1 VQRTLPDKLPAPRLV
16 IGGEDVISTSGGV
29 YQHHYAATGEVQ
41 SEVPLAGPAEVD
53 AAVAAARAAFP
64 AWRGLDLNRRRDI
77 LQELARLL
85 VADGERLGAI
95 ATLEVGTP
103 NLLASSSSAMAA
115 DWFTYYAGWIGRSAG
130 EVVPVPAGG
139 ALDYVLDE
147 PLGVIAAIIPWNGPL
162 ISIGMKVAP
171 ALAAGNCV
179 VLKPPENAP
188 FSALRFA
195 ELAAE
200 AGLPP
205 GVLNVVPGG
214 AEAGGALCS
223 HPGVDK
229 ITFTGGGETARK
241 VLAAAAQALTPVV
254 LELGGK
260 SANIVFPDADLD
272 AAATMAVSAGLMML
286 SGQGCMLPTRLLV
299 HDDVYDEMVTRV
311 VAGAD
316 ALTVGDPWQPTTV
329 MGPLAT
335 AAQLERVTRA
345 VDSALSDKAGKLL
358 AGGRRPDGLDAG
370 YFYRPTVFGD
380 VDPASDLAQREI
392 FGPVLAILRFGS
404 EEEAVELANNTQYGL
419 AAYVHTSDLRRAHV
433 IASAL
438 DAGGVA
444 VNGFPIVPSAAPFGG
459 VKQSGF
465 GREGGIW
472 GLREFQR
479 TKNVYIGLQ

>member
-179 VLKPPENAP
+179 VLKPAENAP

>member
-1 VQRTLPDKLPAPRLV
+1 MQSTLPDSLPAPRLI
-16 IGGEDVISTSGGV
+16 IGSDEPTSGSAGT
-29 YQHHYAATGEVQ
+29 YEHHYAATGAMQ
-41 SEVPLAGPAEVD
+41 AEVPLAGASEVD

-64 AWRGLDLNRRRDI
+64 AWRDLDLNRRREI
-77 LQELARLL
+77 LTELARQLA
-85 VADGERLGAI
+85 ADTARLAAI
-95 ATLEVGTP
+95 ATYEIGTP
-103 NLLASSSSAMAA
+103 NLLASVAAPMAA
-115 DWFTYYAGWIGRSAG
+115 DWFNYYAGWIGRSAG

-147 PLGVIAAIIPWNGPL
+147 PIGVIGAIIPWNGPL
-162 ISIGMKVAP
+162 IAMGMKVAP

-188 FSALRFA
+188 FTALRAA
-195 ELAAE
+195 ELAAS

-205 GVLNVVPGG
+205 GVLNVIPGDG
-214 AEAGGALCS
+214 QAGNALCS

-241 VLAAAAQALTPVV
+241 VLTAAAQSLTPVV

-260 SANIVFPDADLD
+260 SANIVFPDADLN
-272 AAATMAVSAGLMML
+272 AAAAMAVGAGLVTL

-299 HDDVYDEMVTRV
+299 HNDVYDDMVARV
-311 VAGAD
+311 VKGAE
-316 ALTVGDPWQPTTV
+316 LLSVGDPWDPTTA

-335 AAQLERVTRA
+335 AAQLERVTQA
-345 VDSALSDKAGKLL
+345 VDSAVADEAGKLL
-358 AGGRRPDGLDAG
+358 GGGGRLADLGDG
-370 YFYRPTVFGD
+370 YYYRPTVFGD
-380 VDPASDLAQREI
+380 VDPSSDLAQKEI
-392 FGPVLAILRFGS
+392 FGPVLSLLRFGS
-404 EEEAVELANNTQYGL
+404 DDEAVELANNTQYGL
-419 AAYVHTSDLRRAHV
+419 AAYVHTRDLRRAHV
-433 IASAL
+433 MASAL

-472 GLREFQR
+472 GMREFQR

>member
-1 VQRTLPDKLPAPRLV
+1 
-16 IGGEDVISTSGGV
+16 
-29 YQHHYAATGEVQ
+29 
-41 SEVPLAGPAEVD
+41 
-53 AAVAAARAAFP
+53 AVAAARAAFP

-241 VLAAAAQALTPVV
+241 
-254 LELGGK
+254 
-260 SANIVFPDADLD
+260 
-272 AAATMAVSAGLMML
+272 
-286 SGQGCMLPTRLLV
+286 
-299 HDDVYDEMVTRV
+299 
-311 VAGAD
+311 
-316 ALTVGDPWQPTTV
+316 
-329 MGPLAT
+329 
-335 AAQLERVTRA
+335 
-345 VDSALSDKAGKLL
+345 
-358 AGGRRPDGLDAG
+358 
-370 YFYRPTVFGD
+370 
-380 VDPASDLAQREI
+380 
-392 FGPVLAILRFGS
+392 
-404 EEEAVELANNTQYGL
+404 
-419 AAYVHTSDLRRAHV
+419 
-433 IASAL
+433 
-438 DAGGVA
+438 
-444 VNGFPIVPSAAPFGG
+444 
-459 VKQSGF
+459 
-465 GREGGIW
+465 
-472 GLREFQR
+472 
-479 TKNVYIGLQ
+479 

>member
-1 VQRTLPDKLPAPRLV
+1 MQSTLPDSLPNPRLI
-16 IGGEDVISTSGGV
+16 IGTDELTSGSGGT
-29 YQHHYAATGEVQ
+29 YEHHYPASGEVQ
-41 SEVPLAGPAEVD
+41 ALVPLAGAGEVD

-64 AWRGLDLNRRRDI
+64 AWRDLDLNRRRDI
-77 LQELARLL
+77 LQTIAGKILADQQRFS
-85 VADGERLGAI
+85 AI
-95 ATLEVGTP
+95 ATYEMGTP
-103 NLLASSSSAMAA
+103 NLLAGPAAQIAA
-115 DWFTYYAGWIGRSAG
+115 DWFSYYAGWIGKSGG
-130 EVVPVPAGG
+130 EVIPVPAGD
-139 ALDYVLDE
+139 AFDYVRDE
-147 PLGVIAAIIPWNGPL
+147 PLGVIATVIPWNGPL
-162 ISIGMKVAP
+162 VSIGMKIAP

-188 FSALRFA
+188 FTALRFA
-195 ELAAE
+195 EIAAE

-205 GVLNVVPGG
+205 GVLNMIPGDGQAG
-214 AEAGGALCS
+214 AALCT

-241 VLAAAAQALTPVV
+241 VLAAAAQTLTPVV

-272 AAATMAVSAGLMML
+272 AAATMAIGAGLVTL

-299 HDDVYDEMVTRV
+299 HTDVYEDVVSRV
-311 VAGAD
+311 VGGAK
-316 ALTVGDPWQPTTV
+316 LLSVGDPWEPTTV

-335 AAQLERVTRA
+335 AEQLQRVSQA
-345 VDSALSDKAGKLL
+345 VAGAADGKAGQLL
-358 AGGRRPDGLDAG
+358 CGGAQPDGLVNG
-370 YFYRPTVFGD
+370 YYYSPTVFGD
-380 VDPASDLAQREI
+380 VDPASDLAQKEI
-392 FGPVLAILRFGS
+392 FGPVLSILRFGS

-419 AAYVHTSDLRRAHV
+419 AAYLHTRDLRRAHV
-433 IASAL
+433 LAAAL
-438 DAGGVA
+438 DSGGVA
-444 VNGFPIVPSAAPFGG
+444 VNGFPIVPSGAPFGG

>member
-179 VLKPPENAP
+179 VLKTTGERAV
-188 FSALRFA
+188 LG
-195 ELAAE
+195 AAVRR
-200 AGLPP
+200 ARRR
-205 GVLNVVPGG
+205 GG
-214 AEAGGALCS
+214 
-223 HPGVDK
+223 
-229 ITFTGGGETARK
+229 
-241 VLAAAAQALTPVV
+241 
-254 LELGGK
+254 
-260 SANIVFPDADLD
+260 
-272 AAATMAVSAGLMML
+272 
-286 SGQGCMLPTRLLV
+286 
-299 HDDVYDEMVTRV
+299 
-311 VAGAD
+311 
-316 ALTVGDPWQPTTV
+316 
-329 MGPLAT
+329 T
-335 AAQLERVTRA
+335 AAGRA
-345 VDSALSDKAGKLL
+345 QRRARRR
-358 AGGRRPDGLDAG
+358 GGRRRA
-370 YFYRPTVFGD
+370 
-380 VDPASDLAQREI
+380 
-392 FGPVLAILRFGS
+392 VL
-404 EEEAVELANNTQYGL
+404 
-419 AAYVHTSDLRRAHV
+419 TSRRRQDH
-433 IASAL
+433 L
-438 DAGGVA
+438 H
-444 VNGFPIVPSAAPFGG
+444 
-459 VKQSGF
+459 
-465 GREGGIW
+465 R
-472 GLREFQR
+472 RR
-479 TKNVYIGLQ
+479 

>member
-1 VQRTLPDKLPAPRLV
+1 MQRTLPDKLPAPRLV

-41 SEVPLAGPAEVD
+41 AEVPLAGPAEVD

-195 ELAAE
+195 ELATE

-205 GVLNVVPGG
+205 GVLNVIPGG

-241 VLAAAAQALTPVV
+241 VLTAAAQALTPVV

-345 VDSALSDKAGKLL
+345 VDSALSDKAGRLL